1 MQSARVFC
9 RRGKDAENK
18 GTTKLKIT
26 LERDNETG
34 RCPRGGESLDTMG
47 AVIFSDIYK
56 LQLTSP

>member
-1 MQSARVFC
+1 MQLARVFC
-9 RRGKDAENK
+9 RRSKDAENK

-26 LERDNETG
+26 FEGDNETG
-34 RCPRGGESLDTMG
+34 RCPRGGESFDTMG